1 MAYRMTVVK
10 NPGKKKTMAKKKAS
24 KRKTTKKKST
34 RKKTAKKRKTT
45 SKKKSTKK
53 KSTKKK
59 STKKKSTKRKTKK
72 KKSTRKKT
80 AKKKTTKRKTKKK
93 STKKKSTRK
102 KTSKKKTS
110 KKKSTKKKST
120 KKKASK
126 KKPVKRKVAKK
137 AVRRAKRSKL
147 PKGTPKP
154 RYTMDEAEGRLG
166 FAGKK
171 LSRSAQVG
179 KRKRKKIPGLSSNAR
194 RMQLASQGYLQV
206 NPHGAEIDPDVYVE
220 MADNPI
226 EKVPGFRGL
235 YVAKPGPK
243 DKVRRKALVV
253 KTGKR
258 DPTRYGKGTVKKR
271 VTKSKEDELNRIR
284 RAAGI
289 PVRKK
294 R

>member
-34 RKKTAKKRKTT
+34 RKKTAKKRKT
-45 SKKKSTKK
+45 
-53 KSTKKK
+53 
-59 STKKKSTKRKTKK
+59 
-72 KKSTRKKT
+72 
-80 AKKKTTKRKTKKK
+80 
-93 STKKKSTRK
+93 
-102 KTSKKKTS
+102 TS